1 VYQKPDRVAR
11 YLFNPA
17 IAFFTGRLG
26 ISLRGSRILAVQGRK
41 TGDLR
46 TVPVN
51 LLTFDGE
58 RYLVAPRGD
67 THWARNLRA
76 AGEGE
81 LRLGRTRE
89 HFHVEEIAGEAR
101 IPLIRAYL
109 KRWAPETK
117 SHFGVA
123 GADVTDNELRG
134 IAPVH
139 PVFRLL
145 P

>member
-1 VYQKPDRVAR
+1 MYQKPDRIAR
-11 YLFNPA
+11 YLLNPT

-26 ISLRGSRILAVQGRK
+26 VSLRGSRVLAVRGRK
-41 TGDLR
+41 SGELR

-51 LLTFDGE
+51 LLTFEDE

-81 LRLGRTRE
+81 LRLGRKSE
-89 HFHVEEIAGEAR
+89 HFRVEEVDGEAR
-101 IPLIRAYL
+101 VPIIRAYL
-109 KRWAPETK
+109 QRWAPETK
-117 SHFGVA
+117 SHFGVTGPDA
-123 GADVTDNELRG
+123 PDDELRR
-134 IAPVH
+134 IAPEH
-139 PVFRLL
+139 PVFRPL